1 MGVFFGDLH
10 NHCGITYG
18 YGSLENA
25 LRAASKHLDFCSVTP
40 HAMWPDIPAK
50 DQDNE
55 YLITY
60 HTDAFNK
67 IKKNWEYVK
76 SIVEGFSRDREFVTF
91 HSFEMHSS
99 EYGDHHFVSPSDA
112 LKLFYGKNPEE
123 VIANQECPTIAIPH
137 HIAYCP
143 GYRGINWEKFNQAQ
157 SPVVEVYSKHG
168 CGLSDTGCQPYYH
181 TMGPKDSRN
190 TAYAGLK
197 QGKKF
202 SFVGSSDH
210 HAGFPGSY
218 GDGRLAVLADEK
230 TRQSIW
236 KALREGRTY
245 AVTGDKILCDFAVNG
260 APFGS
265 QVFQDS
271 NTRIVDYKVVA
282 GDAIERIVLYRNLEP
297 IRVVEGL
304 FLPLI
309 TGLTHYKVRLE
320 LGWGDS
326 NDPYQWECRIQ
337 STKGTIES
345 IEPCI
350 RGKSILAP
358 SKDRGSDDSINDLHF
373 SIEQMDEH
381 DVLFA
386 CETYKNPS
394 PTQAQTSSIIL
405 EIEGTEETA
414 LEFSINH
421 RKEHLR
427 IADLLKG
434 SRAGQMLGYASQS
447 YRIHEAIP
455 ESRYFVEGSWRDQ
468 KVSDY
473 DFYHMEV
480 LERNGNA
487 AFVSPVFLG

>member
-1 MGVFFGDLH
+1 
-10 NHCGITYG
+10 
-18 YGSLENA
+18 
-25 LRAASKHLDFCSVTP
+25 
-40 HAMWPDIPAK
+40 
-50 DQDNE
+50 
-55 YLITY
+55 
-60 HTDAFNK
+60 
-67 IKKNWEYVK
+67 
-76 SIVEGFSRDREFVTF
+76 
-91 HSFEMHSS
+91 
-99 EYGDHHFVSPSDA
+99 
-112 LKLFYGKNPEE
+112 
-123 VIANQECPTIAIPH
+123 
-137 HIAYCP
+137 
-143 GYRGINWEKFNQAQ
+143 
-157 SPVVEVYSKHG
+157 
-168 CGLSDTGCQPYYH
+168 
-181 TMGPKDSRN
+181 
-190 TAYAGLK
+190 
-197 QGKKF
+197 
-202 SFVGSSDH
+202 
-210 HAGFPGSY
+210 
-218 GDGRLAVLADEK
+218 
-230 TRQSIW
+230 
-236 KALREGRTY
+236 
-245 AVTGDKILCDFAVNG
+245 
-260 APFGS
+260 
-265 QVFQDS
+265 
-271 NTRIVDYKVVA
+271 VDYKVVA